1 MKIIRFHGGYTG
13 QPYAYVKCWPWEK
26 LAILRKMKRRTTGL
40 HLVTWEPGPKAYGA
54 SFIIASVWRRYNQR
68 VKP

>member
-1 MKIIRFHGGYTG
+1 MRILRFRGGYTG

-26 LAILRKMKRRTTGL
+26 LAILRKMKRRPTGL
-40 HLVTWEPGPKAYGA
+40 HLVTWEPGPKAWGA
-54 SFIIASVWRRYNQR
+54 SFIIASVWRRYNLR